1 MYDREAALKTAFN
14 SAVVRLLGIEEKDYY
29 SKLTTDQMLS
39 LKTALSDINNLITLR
54 MAFSLAGW
62 ICGRFNISE
71 GARKTVL
78 DTIRSAKPNANGY
91 DIELSDPDTVAEIK
105 CNIPINAGRVYGSAQ
120 RNGLRKDIEGL
131 LAGKSK
137 SSKKTDK
144 SVKLLGLYDTPEVR
158 AATQHFVK
166 NLPVT
171 LNQKLVIEPE
181 QGKVLDNQHVYV
193 VFVK

>member
-1 MYDREAALKTAFN
+1 M
-14 SAVVRLLGIEEKDYY
+14 
-29 SKLTTDQMLS
+29 
-39 LKTALSDINNLITLR
+39 
-54 MAFSLAGW
+54 
-62 ICGRFNISE
+62 
-71 GARKTVL
+71 L

-166 NLPVT
+166 NLPAT